1 MKNIL
6 VALLCAVVMPLAFA
20 HPPGTG
26 LVSYKQDLLPIINA
40 NPLLSSLVKEEFTVT
55 NDTAMGTR
63 IGDSMAPALGGTR
76 IGPYY
81 VDAIWHSKSG
91 DKLVS
96 LTIYTEVQFFDNSGK
111 LLGDDIG
118 SAAKVVE
125 TFDGIAI
132 EKPGL

>member
-1 MKNIL
+1 MKQIL
-6 VALLCAVVMPLAFA
+6 AALLCAIVMQLALA

-26 LVSYKQDLLPIINA
+26 SVSYKQDLLPIIDQ
-40 NPLLSSLVKEEFTVT
+40 NPLLSSLVKEDFTVT

-91 DKLVS
+91 DKPVS
-96 LTIYTEVQFFDNSGK
+96 LTIYMDVQFFDKSGK
-111 LLGDDIG
+111 LLGDDIEQ
-118 SAAKVVE
+118 AVKVVE
-125 TFDGIAI
+125 TFDGIGI
-132 EKPGL
+132 EKSDH